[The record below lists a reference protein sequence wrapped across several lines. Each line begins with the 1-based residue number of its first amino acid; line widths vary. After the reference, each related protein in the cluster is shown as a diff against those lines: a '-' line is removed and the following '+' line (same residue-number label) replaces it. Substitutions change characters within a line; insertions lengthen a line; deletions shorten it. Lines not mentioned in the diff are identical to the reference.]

1 MQSRALCH
9 LDLPFSSP
17 SFPSLFRLSLSSLST
32 DNILSLS
39 LVSSLFAWPGAR
51 VENGRQ
57 SGGRAHLHDM
67 NIMERAGS
75 LANPDYESATC

>member
-9 LDLPFSSP
+9 LDLPLLLFPLSSV
-17 SFPSLFRLSLSSLST
+17 SLSLPFPQITS
-32 DNILSLS
+32 SLS

>member
-1 MQSRALCH
+1 MPSRSTVL
-9 LDLPFSSP
+9 LSFFSLSLPSLSLPFPQITS
-17 SFPSLFRLSLSSLST
+17 
-32 DNILSLS
+32 SLS

>member
-9 LDLPFSSP
+9 LDLSLLLFPLSSV
-17 SFPSLFRLSLSSLST
+17 SLSSLST

-75 LANPDYESATC
+75 LANPAYESATC